1 MYSTYSYKLRKQ
13 LQQTQ
18 TINSQQQ
25 KTKTKRNSNGRFHV
39 TDITIW
45 KKLEKSLQYIFIVFN
60 YF

>member
-1 MYSTYSYKLRKQ
+1 MYSTYSYKFRKQ

-18 TINSQQQ
+18 TINRLQH
-25 KTKTKRNSNGRFHV
+25 KTKTKRNSNGRCHV

-45 KKLEKSLQYIFIVFN
+45 KKLEKSLQHNFIVFN